1 MKIKE
6 KCIYYNNARNTYY
19 LVLSAKKEDG
29 LIYGRCGE
37 ILNPSLLDT
46 YIIGDNSNGLIFKIG
61 DVTINREHIRNYRFD
76 DEELDSFTF
85 IKELKDYEFN
95 IIDTFVSSNY
105 KFPNVT
111 IDVEKYNKEVD
122 FMLSRITKKKAELC
136 RLGQSVRLLER
147 KLFKKLEQLG
157 D

>member
-46 YIIGDNSNGLIFKIG
+46 YIIGGNSNGLIFKIG

-85 IKELKDYEFN
+85 VKELKDYEFN

-147 KLFKKLEQLG
+147 KLIKKLEQLG

>member
-37 ILNPSLLDT
+37 ILNPSFLDT
-46 YIIGDNSNGLIFKIG
+46 YIIGGNSNGLIFKIG

>member
-1 MKIKE
+1 MEIKE

-37 ILNPSLLDT
+37 ILNPSFLDT
-46 YIIGDNSNGLIFKIG
+46 YIIGGNSNGLIFKIG

-85 IKELKDYEFN
+85 VKELKDYEFN

>member
-46 YIIGDNSNGLIFKIG
+46 YIIGGNSNGLIFKIG

-85 IKELKDYEFN
+85 VKELKDYEFN

-122 FMLSRITKKKAELC
+122 FMLLRITKKKAELC

>member
-1 MKIKE
+1 MEIKE

-37 ILNPSLLDT
+37 ILNPSFLDT
-46 YIIGDNSNGLIFKIG
+46 YIIGANSNGLIFKIG
-61 DVTINREHIRNYRFD
+61 DVTINREHIRNHRFD

-85 IKELKDYEFN
+85 VKELKDYEFN

-136 RLGQSVRLLER
+136 KLSQSVRLLER

>member
-1 MKIKE
+1 MEIKE

-37 ILNPSLLDT
+37 ILNPSLLDA
-46 YIIGDNSNGLIFKIG
+46 YLMGGNSNGLIFKIG
-61 DVTINREHIRNYRFD
+61 NVTINREHIRNYSFD
-76 DEELDSFTF
+76 DEELNNFTF
-85 IKELKDYEFN
+85 VKELKDYEFN

-111 IDVEKYNKEVD
+111 INVEKYNREVD
-122 FMLSRITKKKAELC
+122 FMLSKITGKKAELC
-136 RLGQSVRLLER
+136 KLSQSVRLLER

>member
-1 MKIKE
+1 MEIKE

-37 ILNPSLLDT
+37 ILNPSFLDT
-46 YIIGDNSNGLIFKIG
+46 YIIGGNSNGLIFKIG

-76 DEELDSFTF
+76 DKELDSFTF
-85 IKELKDYEFN
+85 VKELKEYEFN

-136 RLGQSVRLLER
+136 KLSQSVSLLER
-147 KLFKKLEQLG
+147 KLFKKFEQLG

>member
-1 MKIKE
+1 M
-6 KCIYYNNARNTYY
+6 
-19 LVLSAKKEDG
+19 
-29 LIYGRCGE
+29 
-37 ILNPSLLDT
+37 
-46 YIIGDNSNGLIFKIG
+46 
-61 DVTINREHIRNYRFD
+61 
-76 DEELDSFTF
+76 
-85 IKELKDYEFN
+85 KDYEFN

-122 FMLSRITKKKAELC
+122 FMLSRITKNKAELC
-136 RLGQSVRLLER
+136 KLIQSVRLLER

>member
-19 LVLSAKKEDG
+19 LVLSAKKENG

-85 IKELKDYEFN
+85 VKELKDYEFN

>member
-1 MKIKE
+1 MEIKE

-37 ILNPSLLDT
+37 ILNPSFLDA
-46 YIIGDNSNGLIFKIG
+46 YIIEGNSNGLIFKIG

-85 IKELKDYEFN
+85 VKELKDYEFN

-136 RLGQSVRLLER
+136 KLSQSVRLLER

>member
-1 MKIKE
+1 M
-6 KCIYYNNARNTYY
+6 
-19 LVLSAKKEDG
+19 
-29 LIYGRCGE
+29 
-37 ILNPSLLDT
+37 
-46 YIIGDNSNGLIFKIG
+46 
-61 DVTINREHIRNYRFD
+61 
-76 DEELDSFTF
+76 
-85 IKELKDYEFN
+85 KDYEFN

-136 RLGQSVRLLER
+136 KLSQSVRLLER

>member
-37 ILNPSLLDT
+37 ILNPSFLDT
-46 YIIGDNSNGLIFKIG
+46 YIIGGNSNGLIFKIG

-85 IKELKDYEFN
+85 VKELKDYEFN

>member
-1 MKIKE
+1 MEIKE

-37 ILNPSLLDT
+37 ILNPSFLDT
-46 YIIGDNSNGLIFKIG
+46 YIIGGNSNGLIFKIG

-76 DEELDSFTF
+76 DKELDSFTF
-85 IKELKDYEFN
+85 VKELKDYEFN

-136 RLGQSVRLLER
+136 KLSQSVRLLER
-147 KLFKKLEQLG
+147 KLFKKFEQLG

>member
-37 ILNPSLLDT
+37 ILNPSLLDI
-46 YIIGDNSNGLIFKIG
+46 YIIGGNSNRLIFKIG

-85 IKELKDYEFN
+85 VKELKDYEFN

>member
-85 IKELKDYEFN
+85 VKELKDYEFN

>member
-1 MKIKE
+1 MEIKE

-46 YIIGDNSNGLIFKIG
+46 YIIGGNSNGLIFKIG

-85 IKELKDYEFN
+85 VKELKDYEFN

-122 FMLSRITKKKAELC
+122 FMLSRITKNKAELC

>member
-37 ILNPSLLDT
+37 ILNPSFLDT
-46 YIIGDNSNGLIFKIG
+46 YIIGGNSNGLIFKIG

-85 IKELKDYEFN
+85 VKELKDYEFN

-122 FMLSRITKKKAELC
+122 FMSSRITKKKAELC

>member
-76 DEELDSFTF
+76 DEEIDSFTF
-85 IKELKDYEFN
+85 VKELKDYEFN